1 MELVDLQYA
10 EQPPRL
16 VRLSGDAYVANDY
29 VASFVGSDLPGPVTL
44 RVLVE
49 DARSPR
55 VTEISIT
62 GRRLTG
68 ADLRKIPLARLRDA
82 ATTAASFR
90 PLADEDG
97 EITGGAQ
104 PMPSTT
110 AVRTALR
117 RQRRLID
124 QEHLSEVAEAYTQA
138 PTHPTQSVADKFA
151 VPRSTAA
158 RWVLLA
164 RRSGFLLPA
173 ERKGKDPR

>member
-1 MELVDLQYA
+1 MELFDLRYA

-16 VRLSGDAYVANDY
+16 VRLSGAAYVANDF

-55 VTEISIT
+55 VTEISVT
-62 GRRLTG
+62 GRSLTG
-68 ADLRKIPLARLRDA
+68 GDLRKIPLARLRDA

-90 PLADEDG
+90 PLMGEDG

-104 PMPSTT
+104 PIPSTT

-117 RQRRLID
+117 RSRRPID
-124 QEHLSEVAEAYTQA
+124 QEHLTEVADVYDAAETRPTQA
-138 PTHPTQSVADKFA
+138 VADRFG

-158 RWVLLA
+158 RWVWLA
-164 RRSGFLLPA
+164 RRSGFLPPA
-173 ERKGKDPR
+173 ERRGRDPR